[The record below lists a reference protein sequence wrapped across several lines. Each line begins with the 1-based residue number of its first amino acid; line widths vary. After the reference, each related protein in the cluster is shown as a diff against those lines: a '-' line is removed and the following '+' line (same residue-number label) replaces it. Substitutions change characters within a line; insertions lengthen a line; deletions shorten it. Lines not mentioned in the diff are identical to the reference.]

1 MNFQV
6 GELGSV
12 STIFQDRGQEKALPH
27 RQKNDRAVRVVAE
40 PRCCSSD
47 GSDVLADWRAGSRG
61 AIVGWRDG
69 RIARW
74 MGVDGTGGWA
84 ARCEAVESRARTKR
98 RTGRR
103 KPRAGRWSV
112 EREKLGPE
120 RRLEAGG
127 WRLEGDRGVAGCG
140 LLLRAGG
147 RVFSRW
153 VAGQVEHAETID
165 GARGRATPGSSGR
178 QMRLQNSKSY
188 VRLCLS
194 LLGRWQGQERGEGS
208 AQRRCRMVGAGEI
221 SRLGWEVE
229 SFEMDDL
236 LRRGALVLA
245 NRFGGP
251 QPDPLKNAPTA
262 QCPLSAA
269 QCPVSPSRERQAPL
283 RRPHLFAGH
292 ARPNRRLVRAV
303 GSLLSCL
310 FSLSLGSL

>member
-84 ARCEAVESRARTKR
+84 ARCEAVGSRARTKR

-127 WRLEGDRGVAGCG
+127 RSRGCG
-140 LLLRAGG
+140 LRAAAAGWWAG
-147 RVFSRW
+147 VFSLGRGAGRARGDNRW
-153 VAGQVEHAETID
+153 SAGKGDAGQFWAANEAAKFEILCTTLFVVVGSVAGSRARRRFRSKMLPD
-165 GARGRATPGSSGR
+165 GGSRGD
-178 QMRLQNSKSY
+178 LK
-188 VRLCLS
+188 
-194 LLGRWQGQERGEGS
+194 
-208 AQRRCRMVGAGEI
+208 I
-221 SRLGWEVE
+221 RLG
-229 SFEMDDL
+229 
-236 LRRGALVLA
+236 G
-245 NRFGGP
+245 
-251 QPDPLKNAPTA
+251 
-262 QCPLSAA
+262 
-269 QCPVSPSRERQAPL
+269 
-283 RRPHLFAGH
+283 
-292 ARPNRRLVRAV
+292 
-303 GSLLSCL
+303 
-310 FSLSLGSL
+310 

>member
-1 MNFQV
+1 MKGGSSSSAESIHSSGWGSGRVRDGRGAYWVNFQV

-84 ARCEAVESRARTKR
+84 ARCEAVGSRARTKR

-127 WRLEGDRGVAGCG
+127 RSRGCG
-140 LLLRAGG
+140 LRAAGCCCGLVGG
-147 RVFSRW
+147 CFL
-153 VAGQVEHAETID
+153 AGS
-165 GARGRATPGSSGR
+165 RGRSSTRR
-178 QMRLQNSKSY
+178 QSM
-188 VRLCLS
+188 
-194 LLGRWQGQERGEGS
+194 ERGEGRRRAVLGGKWGCKIRNPMYDSVCRSWVGGGVKS
-208 AQRRCRMVGAGEI
+208 AETI
-221 SRLGWEVE
+221 
-229 SFEMDDL
+229 
-236 LRRGALVLA
+236 
-245 NRFGGP
+245 
-251 QPDPLKNAPTA
+251 PLKD
-262 QCPLSAA
+262 
-269 QCPVSPSRERQAPL
+269 V
-283 RRPHLFAGH
+283 AGWWEPG
-292 ARPNRRLVRAV
+292 R
-303 GSLLSCL
+303 SQD
-310 FSLSLGSL
+310 